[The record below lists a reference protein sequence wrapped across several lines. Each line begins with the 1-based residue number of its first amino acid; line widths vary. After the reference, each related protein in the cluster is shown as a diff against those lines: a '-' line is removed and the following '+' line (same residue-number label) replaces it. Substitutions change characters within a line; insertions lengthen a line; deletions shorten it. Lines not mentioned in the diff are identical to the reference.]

1 MKFISGAQA
10 IQKAIDEGPKG
21 ESKFLKLSDGESV
34 TIRFLQELE
43 PSAKGYREE
52 AGAALGYYEHM
63 NPDTYDSFV
72 CTKDELGRCAG
83 CERVPVNKKWR
94 ARGRLLFNVLVRN
107 SDGQDVVKIFG
118 TSLSPKGLAPT
129 IVEFSNDYGTIT
141 DRDYKLTRRGESI
154 NTTYTLL
161 PREVTP
167 LSKEDKAVD
176 VIDLT
181 DVVRDLSYEEQ
192 VDLING
198 NYNSKSDW

>member
-1 MKFISGAQA
+1 MKFISGAAA
-10 IQKAIDEGPKG
+10 IQEAIDKGPRG

-43 PSAKGYREE
+43 PSAKGYKEE
-52 AGAALGYYEHM
+52 YGIALGYYEHM

-72 CTKDELGRCAG
+72 CTKEELGRCAG

-107 SDGQDVVKIFG
+107 NDGADVVKIFG
-118 TSLSPKGLAPT
+118 TSLSAKGLAPT
-129 IVEFSNDYGTIT
+129 LVEFSNDYGTLT

-161 PREVTP
+161 PREVSP
-167 LSKEDKAVD
+167 LSKEDKAAE
-176 VIDLT
+176 ISTLT

-192 VDLING
+192 LDLING
-198 NYNSKSDW
+198 NSSKSDW